1 MKKILGAGLAGGLV
15 VFLWGFVSHV
25 FLPVGE
31 MGLRSMPVNSPLLDS
46 MKSHLAEDG
55 LYFFPGKEVG
65 RKQTEAE
72 DAVWATKYRMGPTGL
87 LLYHPAGSE
96 PMSPQNLGLELATDV
111 AAAILLAYLL
121 VAIGGSTGAQVRMA
135 KQLRIAMVAGVFAW
149 ISISVP
155 HWNWYGFPCAFILG
169 ELIDQVVGWT
179 LAGLAMSLLWRRAER
194 RAILQAER
202 HWES

>member
-1 MKKILGAGLAGGLV
+1 MSTRTAFATAG
-15 VFLWGFVSHV
+15 
-25 FLPVGE
+25 
-31 MGLRSMPVNSPLLDS
+31 
-46 MKSHLAEDG
+46 
-55 LYFFPGKEVG
+55 
-65 RKQTEAE
+65 
-72 DAVWATKYRMGPTGL
+72 
-87 LLYHPAGSE
+87 
-96 PMSPQNLGLELATDV
+96 
-111 AAAILLAYLL
+111 
-121 VAIGGSTGAQVRMA
+121 AIGGSTGAQVRMA